1 MIQLLG
7 INISK
12 LVKTNAN
19 ESIEQQLLP
28 KRKNKLNQIVEDV
41 NKKLGKDLVFIA
53 KDKFVS

>member
-12 LVKTNAN
+12 LKKTDGN
-19 ESIEQQLLP
+19 ESLEQQLLP
-28 KRKNKLNQIVEDV
+28 KKVNKLQKIAQDV

-53 KDKFVS
+53 NDKFIS